1 MEKPIS
7 FCSRGEEPTGLLPS
21 SSSRKTIP
29 FSKLGFFYLRLL
41 SGSIREQ
48 QQLICLRSD
57 RLYTIGRK
65 RRHCQIVFDHCCI
78 SRHHCQI
85 FLDGADRSLRLV
97 DGFLLS
103 RDFDLEEIRRRLRS
117 ERQVLGFRVSLNG
130 VFVNRRKLLGGA
142 VAELSEGDEVVFGC
156 GRLRSVSRC
165 VRKYGFVVERIIL
178 SDFAGTLAVSGQFV
192 TRADLLQNLCQRVL
206 RSEDPVSYLRC
217 SLELNVGT
225 INSIHGVRDHAS
237 AAPFPVLGSECHS
250 RQNDKTTNYVQNEK
264 NLAVDDVGNA
274 ETSPSSLER
283 GNNFC
288 SSFSNGQSFFLN
300 RLEFMAHD
308 TSYQHSEVTL
318 NELLD
323 PVESL
328 VQVFIA
334 TFTCDVS
341 WYVPCDIYLNIL
353 PRFLS
358 YCQIPNHLPVTI
370 AFHSAEKCWSSSCDD
385 RTSAPYSD
393 YPNLLLVYPPF
404 PDEIAFGKDRSKK
417 GVACHHPK
425 LLVLQREESVRV
437 VVTSANLVSKQWNQI
452 TNTVWWQDFPRRDA
466 PDYSSLFA
474 TIKDLNSDFAA
485 QLAGFIASLITDVPS
500 QAHWIKELARF
511 DFGGAA
517 AYLIASI
524 PGMHALYTISS
535 GINLFQNLEHVLP
548 LIQTEEHIVLSKFT
562 TSTKYLGSVQAS
574 VVGLRHRFHNAID
587 SRGEQLKK
595 LALFLGKFKNS
606 SSRLME
612 VVLKRNHSI
621 PADANAISIF
631 VSNLDEMS
639 NGDSVQLGFLPRD
652 VAKWA
657 APLVDHGFLE
667 FAAFVCPKEALAAA
681 LDGNNTKGPKFSEMS
696 RLIHEAEHLPA
707 LCLFIAS
714 IQRCLG
720 LWRLKEVMSQYKWPE
735 YLETDFAYEFSS
747 AAGKKSFQLS
757 ESEESDPEWGCWS
770 TDHEVK
776 SPSIGIL
783 FPTIERVKSSA
794 QSIQLSKYML
804 SFSENT
810 WQRLKTSGILYDAV
824 PNPAYR
830 IGYPMHVKVARRR
843 FQSTTST
850 SAFGWIYCGSHNFSP
865 AAWGRLVP
873 SSTVKGG
880 SGAPANGSSGARLR
894 ICNYELGII
903 LVIPPPSTVKG
914 LAGNLCNLDE
924 IRLPFVVPAPRY
936 CGSDRPATA
945 SAMRGAMAECLN
957 SGQLSLTE
965 QDSQGMEEEDVADEE
980 IVGPFEYIAEE
991 SEDENIYAE
1000 MLWSQLFSGD
1010 NDLDNFFTV
1019 FL

>member
-1 MEKPIS
+1 MEKPIC
-7 FCSRGEEPTGLLPS
+7 FCSRGEEQAGLLPS

-41 SGSIREQ
+41 SGSICEQ

-57 RLYTIGRK
+57 RLYTIGRT

-78 SRHHCQI
+78 SRRHCQI
-85 FLDGADRSLRLV
+85 FFDGADRRLRLV

-156 GRLRSVSRC
+156 GRLSSVSHC
-165 VRKYGFVVERIIL
+165 TRKYGFVVERIIL
-178 SDFAGTLAVSGQFV
+178 SDFAETLDVSGKFV
-192 TRADLLQNLCQRVL
+192 TRADRLQNLCQRVL
-206 RSEDPVSYLRC
+206 RSEDPICYLRC
-217 SLELNVGT
+217 SLESNSGT
-225 INSIHGVRDHAS
+225 ISSIHGVRDHAS
-237 AAPFPVLGSECHS
+237 AASFPVLGSEGHT
-250 RQNDKTTNYVQNEK
+250 RQNDKTANYVQNEK
-264 NLAVDDVGNA
+264 ILAVDHVGNA

-283 GNNFC
+283 GNNLC
-288 SSFSNGQSFFLN
+288 SSFSNGQSFSLN

-308 TSYQHSEVTL
+308 TSYQHTEVTL
-318 NELLD
+318 MELLD

-341 WYVPCDIYLNIL
+341 W
-353 PRFLS
+353 FLS

-370 AFHSAEKCWSSSCDD
+370 AFHSAEKCWSSCCDD

-404 PDEIAFGKDRSKK
+404 PDEIAFGNDRSKK

-474 TIKDLNSDFAA
+474 TIKDLKSDFAA
-485 QLAGFIASLITDVPS
+485 QLAGFIASLISDVPS

-517 AYLIASI
+517 AYLVASI

-535 GINLFQNLEHVLP
+535 GINLFQN
-548 LIQTEEHIVLSKFT
+548 TEEHIVLSKVI

-595 LALFLGKFKNS
+595 LALFLGKFKDS

-612 VVLKRNHSI
+612 VVLKRNHNI
-621 PADANAISIF
+621 PADANAISIL

-667 FAAFVCPKEALAAA
+667 IAAFVCPKEALAAA
-681 LDGNNTKGPKFSEMS
+681 LDGNNTKVKCLLSIAQGPKFSEMS
-696 RLIHEAEHLPA
+696 RLIQAEHLPA

-720 LWRLKEVMSQYKWPE
+720 LWRLKE
-735 YLETDFAYEFSS
+735 A
-747 AAGKKSFQLS
+747 SFN
-757 ESEESDPEWGCWS
+757 
-770 TDHEVK
+770 
-776 SPSIGIL
+776 GI
-783 FPTIERVKSSA
+783 
-794 QSIQLSKYML
+794 
-804 SFSENT
+804 
-810 WQRLKTSGILYDAV
+810 
-824 PNPAYR
+824 
-830 IGYPMHVKVARRR
+830 
-843 FQSTTST
+843 
-850 SAFGWIYCGSHNFSP
+850 
-865 AAWGRLVP
+865 
-873 SSTVKGG
+873 
-880 SGAPANGSSGARLR
+880 
-894 ICNYELGII
+894 
-903 LVIPPPSTVKG
+903 
-914 LAGNLCNLDE
+914 
-924 IRLPFVVPAPRY
+924 
-936 CGSDRPATA
+936 
-945 SAMRGAMAECLN
+945 
-957 SGQLSLTE
+957 
-965 QDSQGMEEEDVADEE
+965 
-980 IVGPFEYIAEE
+980 
-991 SEDENIYAE
+991 NIY
-1000 MLWSQLFSGD
+1000 WHRSG
-1010 NDLDNFFTV
+1010 LGC
-1019 FL
+1019 